1 LPSGK
6 LLASEGGKI
15 LMNLGYDK
23 EEELRYFFSLQNILN
38 KSKENRRESVNS
50 LSHMSNITK
59 LILKFI

>member
-1 LPSGK
+1 
-6 LLASEGGKI
+6 
-15 LMNLGYDK
+15 MNLGYDK